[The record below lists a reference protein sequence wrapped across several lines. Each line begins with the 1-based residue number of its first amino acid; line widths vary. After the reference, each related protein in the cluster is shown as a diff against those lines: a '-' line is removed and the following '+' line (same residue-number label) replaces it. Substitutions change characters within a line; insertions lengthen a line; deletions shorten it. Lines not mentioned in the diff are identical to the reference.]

1 MSMRQQRFVDEYII
15 SGNATQ
21 AAIKAGYS
29 EKTAGRIAGQNL
41 KKLEIKAYLDEKM
54 TELQAKNI
62 MSAEEALSIL
72 SDIARGKRDEEVL
85 MMDPT
90 TGDVRRLT
98 KKADNATVIKAIQ
111 ELLKRYPTT
120 KQAKKLEL
128 EIERLQKELES
139 GHTSERLIIVDS
151 FSEEMKGLIDDL

>member
-1 MSMRQQRFVDEYII
+1 MSLRQQRFVDEYII

-54 TELQAKNI
+54 AELQAKNI

-85 MMDPT
+85 LMDPT
-90 TGDVRRLT
+90 TGEVRRLT

-111 ELLKRYPTT
+111 ELLKRYPTA
-120 KQAKKLEL
+120 KQAEKLEL
-128 EIERLQKELES
+128 EIEKLRTQMEQGVVSDLNI
-139 GHTSERLIIVDS
+139 TIIDEWAKDGS
-151 FSEEMKGLIDDL
+151 